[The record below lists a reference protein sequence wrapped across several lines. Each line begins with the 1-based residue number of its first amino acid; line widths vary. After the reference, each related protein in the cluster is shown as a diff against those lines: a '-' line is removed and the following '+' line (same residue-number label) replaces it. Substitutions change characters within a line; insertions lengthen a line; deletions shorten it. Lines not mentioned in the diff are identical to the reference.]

1 MRVRLVGI
9 LIACIPLL
17 GASPDMKVQV
27 HSDML
32 TVQVRG
38 VALSEVLEAIEEQ
51 ANVKFTVMGE
61 NKIGEVNVSDGFT
74 NLALEQGIVRLLAR
88 WDYAL
93 VKDKKT
99 KRLKEVY
106 ILTGTEID
114 QASPSMQT
122 RRSAADVPG
131 TEPQA
136 NVPGENL
143 IHQDGQQGI
152 NMTKDDQ
159 DLAKQ
164 LEVLPKV
171 NDFQD
176 AQALEVL
183 RQALQSINPEVRLTA
198 LEIMELQK
206 VRDRTALEVALQLSI
221 SDPHPEIRGK
231 ALKIMRRYGPNS
243 TESTD
248 LRDEDYLN

>member
-1 MRVRLVGI
+1 MRVRLVGL

-17 GASPDMKVQV
+17 GASLGASAGMKVQV

-32 TVQVRG
+32 TVQVEG
-38 VALSEVLEAIEEQ
+38 VALSEVLEAIREQ
-51 ANVKFTVMGE
+51 ANIKFTVIGE
-61 NKIGEVNVSDGFT
+61 NNIGEVNVSDGFT
-74 NLALEQGIVRLLAR
+74 KLALEQGIARLLAR

-106 ILTGTEID
+106 ILT
-114 QASPSMQT
+114 
-122 RRSAADVPG
+122 R
-131 TEPQA
+131 

-152 NMTKDDQ
+152 NMTKAGQ
-159 DLAKQ
+159 DPAKH
-164 LEVLPKV
+164 LEGEVLRQL

-183 RQALQSINPEVRLTA
+183 RQALQSMNPEVRLTA
-198 LEIMELQK
+198 LKIMDLQK
-206 VRDRTALEVALQLSI
+206 VRERKALEVARQLSI
-221 SDPHPEIRGK
+221 SDPHPEVRGK
-231 ALKIMRRYGPNS
+231 ALKIVRRYGPIS
-243 TESTD
+243 IESAD
-248 LRDEDYLN
+248 ERDHY